1 MKEGRMRGI
10 NHLVL
15 AGHDLDAMRHAYE
28 GLGFTLTPR
37 GQHPFG
43 TGNSV
48 VQLHGGYLELL
59 GVTRPQDVPEHGKR
73 NFSFA
78 AFNRDY
84 LARHEGFSMLVFD
97 TPDAR
102 ADLATWQGAGLHT
115 YAPFDFQRQATL
127 PNGEEV
133 TVGFALAFVS
143 NPAAPW
149 IGLFAC
155 QHFRPDYY
163 EQERYLAHPNTA
175 QDVRE
180 VWISGDGAPD
190 LSGFM
195 AKVTGLAPKSAARGC
210 ITFETRTG
218 SVILAEPA
226 AFEAA
231 FGESPPHAKDGPHL
245 AGLTIGCADTGFTAG
260 RGLDKIGNRY
270 VLPSARNF
278 GTTLAFTSR

>member
-1 MKEGRMRGI
+1 MRGI

-15 AGHDLDAMRHAYE
+15 AGHDLDAMRQAYE
-28 GLGFTLTPR
+28 GLGFTLTPP

-48 VQLHGGYLELL
+48 VQLHGCYLELL
-59 GVTRPQDVPEHGKR
+59 SVTRPQDVPEHGGR

-84 LARHEGFSMLVFD
+84 LARQEGFSMLVFD

-102 ADLATWQGAGLHT
+102 ADLAAWQGAGLQT
-115 YAPFDFQRQATL
+115 YEPFDFQRQARL
-127 PNGEEV
+127 PNGEDI
-133 TVGFALAFVS
+133 TVGFALAFVRT
-143 NPAAPW
+143 PAAPW

-180 VWISGDGAPD
+180 VWISGDGALD

-195 AKVTGLAPKSAARGC
+195 AKVTGLAPQELKRGC
-210 ITFETRTG
+210 VTFETRTG
-218 SVILAEPA
+218 SVILAEA
-226 AFEAA
+226 HAFEAA
-231 FGESPPHAKDGPHL
+231 FGEAPPHSQDGPHL
-245 AGLTIGCADTGFTAG
+245 AGYTIGCRSLDGIAG
-260 RGLDKIGNRY
+260 RGLEKIGGSY
-270 VLPSARNF
+270 VLPASRNF
-278 GTTLAFTSR
+278 GTALRFTDARSD